1 METKEMELKLGVVD
15 DYFAKVGVI
24 ALKLEDEVKVGDTIH
39 VKGHTTDFT
48 QEVNSMQIEHVNV
61 QKASKGDSIGIKVNE
76 RVRKGDIVYK
86 VLP

>member
-1 METKEMELKLGVVD
+1 MELKLGVVD

-24 ALKLEDEVKVGDTIH
+24 ALKLEDDISVGDTIH
-39 VKGHTTDFT
+39 VKGHTTDLT
-48 QEVNSMQIEHVNV
+48 QPVSSIQIEHANV

>member
-1 METKEMELKLGVVD
+1 MELKLGAVD

-24 ALKLEDEVKVGDTIH
+24 ALKLEDEVAVGDTIH

-48 QEVNSMQIEHVNV
+48 QTITSMQIEHVNV

-76 RVRKGDIVYK
+76 RARKGDIVYK